1 MRLKQ
6 DFDTPLFRGKAIP
19 RENALCCMP
28 QRSKKPSFKER
39 LKKKIVSQP
48 RHHQGGEREMKTTKE
63 VYVQPVLTKHD
74 LLRDITAAY
83 SGSGSGGGIRDRIED
98 IVCRVFPRLPR
109 CN

>member
-1 MRLKQ
+1 MGAEEQKTFIQGTL
-6 DFDTPLFRGKAIP
+6 
-19 RENALCCMP
+19 E
-28 QRSKKPSFKER
+28 EE
-39 LKKKIVSQP
+39 IVSQP

-63 VYVQPVLTKHD
+63 AYVRPVLTKHD

-83 SGSGSGGGIRDRIED
+83 SGSGGSGIRGRIED

>member
-1 MRLKQ
+1 
-6 DFDTPLFRGKAIP
+6 
-19 RENALCCMP
+19 
-28 QRSKKPSFKER
+28 
-39 LKKKIVSQP
+39 
-48 RHHQGGEREMKTTKE
+48 MKTTKE